1 MLFFVFLFRSLIN
14 DYIANLI
21 CQACKMQIIKNLHD
35 YTMDLNDEM
44 MGFDDF
50 LGRTKKR
57 DIRKCDRHVASCGC
71 LLPSIN
77 MIDFIEQNFFL

>member
-21 CQACKMQIIKNLHD
+21 CEACKMQIIKNLHD

-50 LGRTKKR
+50 LGRTKKETSASATGMSPLA
-57 DIRKCDRHVASCGC
+57 DIFSRQ
-71 LLPSIN
+71 SI
-77 MIDFIEQNFFL
+77 MIDFIG

>member
-50 LGRTKKR
+50 LGRTKN
-57 DIRKCDRHVASCGC
+57 RHPQVRQACR
-71 LLPSIN
+71 LLRMSTPVN
-77 MIDFIEQNFFL
+77 QHD